1 MELRLSWA
9 SGRRGVILRARSWE
23 GCWNLWFLGWL
34 RRQDRSISFGM
45 QRATRLQ
52 KEIHRADCT
61 PMRRML
67 RCINGEV
74 SSREVKPDDDQDIYH
89 GCTAPG

>member
-9 SGRRGVILRARSWE
+9 SGRRGVILRVRGWE
-23 GCWNLWFLGWL
+23 GCWNPWFLGWL

-45 QRATRLQ
+45 QRVTPLQ
-52 KEIHRADCT
+52 KEIHRADFAS
-61 PMRRML
+61 MRRML

-74 SSREVKPDDDQDIYH
+74 SSRKAKPDDDQDIYH